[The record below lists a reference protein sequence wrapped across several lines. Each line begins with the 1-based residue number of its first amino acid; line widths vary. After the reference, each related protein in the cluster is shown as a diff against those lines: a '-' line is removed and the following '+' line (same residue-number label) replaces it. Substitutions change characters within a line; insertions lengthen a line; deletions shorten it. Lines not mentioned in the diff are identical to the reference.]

1 CDLLAVA
8 ARSVTQMVQKH
19 ARAQRRPDAAWTQ
32 CTPALAHQAAWAVGA
47 LSLGPPRT
55 RVKTARAEDIGKNG
69 PVLSVPLTAPAV
81 GWSSTATSTPGSIV
95 CHWGNT
101 ACLRPRSSRIYP
113 GELSQPHLR
122 LIPLRG
128 RHVLLAQIVFQP
140 TGVGAADALMEHTQ
154 REQGAA
160 LPRWTDRHTQ
170 HL

>member
-1 CDLLAVA
+1 LAVA

-81 GWSSTATSTPGSIV
+81 GWSSTATATPGSIV
-95 CHWGNT
+95 WHWGNT

-113 GELSQPHLR
+113 GELSQVLLR
-122 LIPLRG
+122 FIVLLLVALPVTRRG
-128 RHVLLAQIVFQP
+128 RSSIPQSAGEYRAGVFDLIVS
-140 TGVGAADALMEHTQ
+140 
-154 REQGAA
+154 
-160 LPRWTDRHTQ
+160 
-170 HL
+170 